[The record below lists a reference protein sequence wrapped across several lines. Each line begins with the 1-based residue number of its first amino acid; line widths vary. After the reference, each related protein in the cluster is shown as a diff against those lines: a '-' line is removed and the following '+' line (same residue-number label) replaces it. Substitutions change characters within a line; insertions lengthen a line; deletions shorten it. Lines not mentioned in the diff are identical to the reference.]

1 MKLLEKEKIRN
12 FFQKNPK
19 FIEMIALAIM
29 TIVFLLAFYYII
41 KHNNPFIFIL
51 SFLLL
56 AIILLVFHFF
66 VKDRFARRFL
76 LKCLIF
82 PIIVILMM
90 IFFLTYFNISDGK
103 AENLNHYEIKFDLYI
118 LDNATSLAKFNEDL
132 QIANKIWGGYNISLI
147 LESPYF
153 INTNLNDEDKSF
165 LLNNNAT
172 EEDCLKYNEIINS
185 FSENFTKL
193 KVVILSSDSKHKGRG
208 CICGCNSVILE
219 PKREL
224 LFDLTGWNLAHEFGH
239 IFGLID
245 LRNRWNLMCDEFK
258 MIKPKFLNK
267 KQINSVSQK
276 IESFLAFKT

>member
-1 MKLLEKEKIRN
+1 MLESIK
-12 FFQKNPK
+12 KNPK
-19 FIEMIALAIM
+19 LIEMIALLIM
-29 TIVFLLAFYYII
+29 MIVFLFAFYYII
-41 KHNNPFIFIL
+41 EHNNPFIFIL

-56 AIILLVFHFF
+56 SIIILAFYFF
-66 VKDRFARRFL
+66 IKDKFARRFL
-76 LKCLIF
+76 LKCLMF
-82 PIIVILMM
+82 PILVILMM

-118 LDNATSLAKFNEDL
+118 LDNATSPTKFNKDL
-132 QIANKIWGGYNISLI
+132 QIANKIWERYHVSLI
-147 LESPYF
+147 LENSYF
-153 INTNLNDEDKSF
+153 IDTNLNDEDKSF

-172 EEDCLKYNEIINS
+172 KEDCLKYNEIINS
-185 FSENFTKL
+185 FSKNSSKL
-193 KVVILSSDSKHKGRG
+193 KAIILSSDSKHKGRG

-258 MIKPKFLNK
+258 VIRPKFLNK
-267 KQINSVSQK
+267 EQFNSISQK
-276 IESFLAFKT
+276 IESF